1 MEMKK
6 DIAVISFSEKGE
18 ELGNRIA
25 AGLRD
30 PYGANVTAERCR
42 HGGLSRWTSEN
53 FEKTALVFIGSCG
66 IAVRA
71 VAPFV
76 ASKMTDPAV
85 VVLDETG
92 KYCISLLSGHIGGAN
107 DLVRLIAGLTGAE
120 PVITTATDR
129 NGVFS
134 VDGWASS
141 MGMKIYDSR
150 NILPVADKL
159 LSGNT
164 VTMVSEVEISGA
176 VPEGVAFSMSS
187 ALGHDPGA
195 GEAGAD
201 VVISYHN
208 CHRSDSLHIV
218 PPVLVMGVGCR
229 RGTPFASIQE
239 AFSSACSKMDIHPA
253 SLCAVSSVD
262 LKREEKGLIEFC
274 QFHNVAFHCYTA
286 NELNGVIGDFTPS
299 GFVSRI
305 TGVDNVCE
313 RSAAAE
319 CGPEGQVI
327 MHKTIINGI
336 TVSFS
341 VKHGDFAFDQQK
353 KR

>member
-30 PYGANVTAERCR
+30 PYGADVTAERCR

-53 FEKTALVFIGSCG
+53 FEKDALVFIGSCG

-120 PVITTATDR
+120 SVITTATDR

-176 VPEGVAFSMSS
+176 VPEGVAFSTSS
-187 ALGHDPGA
+187 ALGHDTEA

-274 QFHNVAFHCYTA
+274 QFYNVAFHCYTA
-286 NELNGVIGDFTPS
+286 NELNGVMGDFTPS

-319 CGPEGQVI
+319 CGPEGRVI

>member
-30 PYGANVTAERCR
+30 PYGADVTAERCV
-42 HGGLSRWTSEN
+42 HGRLSRWTSEN
-53 FEKTALVFIGSCG
+53 FEKDALVFIGSCG

-187 ALGHDPGA
+187 ALGYDPGA

-229 RGTPFASIQE
+229 RGTPFASIHE
-239 AFSSACSKMDIHPA
+239 AFSSACGKMDIHPA

-262 LKREEKGLIEFC
+262 LKRDEKGLIEFC
-274 QFHNVAFHCYTA
+274 QFHNVPFHCYTA
-286 NELNGVIGDFTPS
+286 DELNGIRGDFAPS
-299 GFVSRI
+299 SFVSRI

-319 CGPEGQVI
+319 CGPDGRII

-341 VKHGDFAFDQQK
+341 VKHGDFAFDHQK
-353 KR
+353 KQ